1 MFSSSKTSE
10 EEEILE
16 SLTVNRVGSTRGR
29 SFDFF
34 TVAARRQ
41 QIYAAETVPAI
52 CEKFSIEYAIIGE
65 GSQILTN
72 QKRENSAFSPLI
84 GQNLRPFGPDNS
96 VLYI

>member
-1 MFSSSKTSE
+1 MFSSSNTSE

-41 QIYAAETVPAI
+41 QI
-52 CEKFSIEYAIIGE
+52 
-65 GSQILTN
+65 
-72 QKRENSAFSPLI
+72 
-84 GQNLRPFGPDNS
+84 
-96 VLYI
+96 